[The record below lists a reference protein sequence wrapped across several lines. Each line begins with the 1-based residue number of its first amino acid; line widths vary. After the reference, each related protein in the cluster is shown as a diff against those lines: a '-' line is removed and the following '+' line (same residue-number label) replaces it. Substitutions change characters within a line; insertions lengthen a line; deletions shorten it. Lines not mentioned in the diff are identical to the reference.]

1 MWKTVKLGDVCE
13 VLDKLRK
20 PITKKN
26 RVSGEY
32 PYYGATGIVD
42 WVADYIFDERLVL
55 VGEDGAKW
63 GAGDRTAFIAEGK
76 YWVNNHAHVLRPIE
90 GMITH
95 EWLAY
100 YLTSIDLLPW
110 VTGLTVEKLNQ
121 ARLRSI
127 PIPLPPLTDQHRIA
141 AKLDAVFSEI
151 DKAMSAAERKREQAD
166 NLKHSILAGEL
177 SPDDAPWKTVKLKE
191 ICTVFAD
198 GDWIETKDQSKEG
211 IRLLQ
216 TGNIRNG
223 NFANRL
229 EKARFISHD
238 TFVRLNCTEVLA
250 GDILVS
256 RLPDPVGRACIV
268 PPLFERAITAV
279 DCTIIRLRSSCVSD
293 YINYFMQSPMYFAA
307 VQSKVT
313 GATRQRISRKNLG
326 EVPISLPLLP
336 DQHRIVAKLDAAFA
350 DTAKLTATASKQIE
364 NYRALKSAILAR
376 ELQSEAT

>member
-1 MWKTVKLGDVCE
+1 MWRTVKLGDVCE

-90 GMITH
+90 GMVTH

-127 PIPLPPLTDQHRIA
+127 PIPLPPLPEQHRIV

-166 NLKHSILAGEL
+166 KLKQSILASEL
-177 SPDDAPWKTVKLKE
+177 SAEADTPWKTLKLGDVLKTGSGGTPLKSRKE
-191 ICTVFAD
+191 YYENGTISWLLSGAVCKKDIESSETFITELGLDNSSAKVFPKDTVLVAMYGATAGQVGILRFPSATNQAVCGIYPNKD
-198 GDWIETKDQSKEG
+198 CLPEFLYYHLTNYKET
-211 IRLLQ
+211 LLERTSGSAQ
-216 TGNIRNG
+216 PNLSQIKIKNVPIP
-223 NFANRL
+223 L
-229 EKARFISHD
+229 
-238 TFVRLNCTEVLA
+238 
-250 GDILVS
+250 
-256 RLPDPVGRACIV
+256 
-268 PPLFERAITAV
+268 PPLPE
-279 DCTIIRLRSSCVSD
+279 
-293 YINYFMQSPMYFAA
+293 
-307 VQSKVT
+307 
-313 GATRQRISRKNLG
+313 
-326 EVPISLPLLP
+326 
-336 DQHRIVAKLDAAFA
+336 QHRIVAKLDAAFA

-364 NYRALKSAILAR
+364 NYRALKSAVLAR
-376 ELQSEAT
+376 ELRSEAA